1 MILMAWS
8 ISPPLIPCDHND
20 GGVHSD
26 LSVRR
31 RRPCRHIGLAL
42 QAAGT
47 RSGCQDNPLRGPHSL
62 EEIRSRI
69 GTMASRHAVIG
80 LEQGKI
86 SRSWQLDVTT
96 SRWRPGLTRVLH
108 VPASPARTG
117 RDRDA
122 LAVPL
127 GQAPS
132 GRGRQRPPR
141 PRCLI
146 PCRPVSPVSRPGRTE
161 PCSYYKL
168 YYSARHA
175 KGPLPAE
182 KGP

>member
-31 RRPCRHIGLAL
+31 RRPCRPIGLAL

-47 RSGCQDNPLRGPHSL
+47 RSGCQDNPLRGPRSL

-127 GQAPS
+127 GEAPS

-175 KGPLPAE
+175 KGPLPAG